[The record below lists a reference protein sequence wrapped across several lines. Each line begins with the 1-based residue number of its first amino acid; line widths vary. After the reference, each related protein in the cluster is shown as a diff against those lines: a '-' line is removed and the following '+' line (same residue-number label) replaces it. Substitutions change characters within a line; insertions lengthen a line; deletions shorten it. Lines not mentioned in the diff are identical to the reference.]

1 MRAVHWGCVVA
12 EVLRLYGYWRSSA
25 AYRVRIAL
33 NLKGLVYDSVP
44 VHLARDGGEQF
55 SPEFTQL
62 NPQSRVPVLMHGS
75 RVLRQS
81 LAIIEYLDETWPS
94 PPLLPVSLRDRARV
108 RAIAQLIACDIHPL
122 NNVSVM
128 RFLEHT
134 WAVPRPERDEWIRH
148 WIREGFRAL
157 EAMLVESSATG
168 SFCEGDVP
176 TLADCCLVP
185 QVYNAHRY
193 GLDMSAFPTIERINT
208 ACLQLP
214 EFDLARPEVQPDA
227 TGNG

>member
-1 MRAVHWGCVVA
+1 MA

-33 NLKGLVYDSVP
+33 NLKGLNYDSVP
-44 VHLARDGGEQF
+44 VHLVRNGGEQF

-62 NPQSRVPVLMHGS
+62 NPQSRVPILMHGS

-81 LAIIEYLDETWPS
+81 LAIIEYLDETWPA

-108 RAIAQLIACDIHPL
+108 RSIAQLIASDIHPL
-122 NNVSVM
+122 NNVSVL
-128 RFLEHT
+128 RFLEQT

-148 WIREGFRAL
+148 WIREGFTAL
-157 EAMLVESSATG
+157 EQMLAESPSTG
-168 SFCEGDVP
+168 AFCEGDVP
-176 TLADCCLVP
+176 SLADCCLIP
-185 QVYNAHRY
+185 QVYSAHRY
-193 GLDMSAFPTIERINT
+193 GLDMTLFPTLERINS

-214 EFDLARPEVQPDA
+214 EFDLARPELQSDA
-227 TGNG
+227 TANA